1 MREKIRSIHTWLQ
14 VHERHLSSLA
24 LLGGFIL
31 DAFTLRRVDLP
42 FENILIISYF
52 LLLMVG
58 IVILHV
64 ADAKKYKGPLA
75 AQIPHVIP
83 LAIQFAFGGLF
94 SGFTIFYFRSGSIV
108 ASWPFIFILVA
119 LLLGNELLRRHY
131 ARMVFQISTFF
142 TALFF
147 FTIFFIPVLISRMD
161 SLVFVLSGLIALVL
175 TMIFIG
181 ILYYFVPDQVM
192 KSRKPLTYSIISI
205 FVCVN
210 VLYFLNVIPPI
221 PLSLKNVGVY
231 HSVAKQGD
239 KYVVLEEEH
248 SQFDWLEFFRDVH
261 VVKGDLVYVYSAVF
275 APTDISTE
283 IVHHWRYF
291 DKSIDRWVSVNKIP
305 YTIFGGSD
313 RGHRG
318 YSWKTNLAPGDWSVD
333 VETTRG
339 QVVGRILFEVIY
351 TDETPKLIEKIL

>member
-1 MREKIRSIHTWLQ
+1 MREKIRSIHTWLRL
-14 VHERHLSSLA
+14 HERHLSSLA

-42 FENILIISYF
+42 FENILIMSYF
-52 LLLMVG
+52 VLLMIG
-58 IVILHV
+58 IVILNLS
-64 ADAKKYKGPLA
+64 DAQRYHGPWA
-75 AQIPHVIP
+75 TNVPHLIP
-83 LAIQFAFGGLF
+83 LVIQFAFGGLF

-108 ASWPFIFILVA
+108 ASWPFIFILVG

-205 FVCVN
+205 FILVN
-210 VLYFLNVIPPI
+210 ILYFLNIIPPI
-221 PLSLKNVGVY
+221 PLSLKSVGVY
-231 HSVAKQGD
+231 HSVARQGGG
-239 KYVVLEEEH
+239 YVVLEEER
-248 SQFDWLEFFRDVH
+248 SRFDWLKFFQDVR
-261 VVKGDLVYVYSAVF
+261 VVKGDPVYVYSAVF
-275 APTDISTE
+275 APTNISTE

-291 DKSIDRWVSVNKIP
+291 DKNIDRWVSVNKIP

-318 YSWKTNLAPGDWSVD
+318 YSMKTNLAPGDWSVD
-333 VETTRG
+333 VETMRG

-351 TDETPKLIEKIL
+351 TDATPELTEKIL